1 MPVKQRARPE
11 PLRRS
16 VPLHKIVAVQPPPY
30 ASANVENDAGAEV
43 LRDYIPGSGTMET
56 VARLGVGM
64 RGGKRGRI
72 LSVTGPYGSGKST
85 MAVFLDGLA
94 SPMASQEWK
103 AAYKTLRTSD
113 PKLAVS
119 FKKTRTTLGAHKS
132 GLIRC
137 FVTARREPV
146 AATVLRALHAGASRQ
161 FGKYGAASFEGAD
174 NLVRMVSHLERAET
188 PDPSSI
194 LDAVRGLCKKA
205 PVLMLIDEFGK
216 NIEHFADEDAEGDL
230 FLMQELA
237 EMSRAGSGVPLFI
250 VTLQHMAFEEYAAGV
265 STSQRREWS
274 KIQGRFEDVQFANS
288 PEQTRLLVTN
298 VLKLRRHSRGKKA
311 VEEWAR
317 ARASEAGRMG
327 LGGDLNKDLLVSCYP
342 LHPLVLEALPELCA
356 RYGQYERTLISFL
369 AGGGANT
376 AARFISEAEW
386 DGKNRNLPSIGLETL
401 YDYFVSGSSSS
412 HATSSNASRLLEIET
427 IVRDAH
433 GLTAEAERVLKSA
446 AVLNLVGRSG
456 RLRASAG
463 LIGYATGADPTPALR
478 ELEGRSVLTYRR
490 HSDEYRI
497 WHGTDVDIRAELE
510 VARRKLANASLAD
523 MLNRAAKPDP
533 AVAARHA
540 MDTGTVRIFEM
551 RFADA
556 DGEEFAGPQD
566 GYDGAVVC
574 LTGALPKKP
583 KTSAQRPVVLVEAS
597 GTDALRKAAVE
608 ASAVRDVLEGSAD
621 VSSDWV
627 AKGELAELLAMAE
640 AKVEKALESSF
651 GAGSRWLCIGLD
663 EKPKTGYVDS
673 ESISSA
679 CDAVYADTPRIRNE
693 MINRNVL
700 SPQGSMAVNRLMNL
714 MITRESE
721 PGLGIEGWGP
731 ERTIYESVLRRTG
744 IHTGPLGRKTRGRQG
759 HRMRSPES
767 GPVVGLWAE
776 MERMIKKSKGHVSIE
791 SMMQRASLPP
801 FGAKAGLVTV
811 IVVALLLARRD
822 MLVVYEHGT
831 YCPKLTAEMAERLAK
846 NPAHFDVRYVGSP
859 AATRPVL
866 ETVAADLG
874 IDGDEAGLIAVVGHL
889 VRTVADLPPYVKKT
903 RMLGGDARAV
913 RDAVLAATEPDTL
926 LFESLPLALGMGK
939 MRGKVPGKT
948 LEVFSERLAAAVGD
962 LRSTF
967 EKMLED
973 IRSSLF
979 VGTGVDGR
987 EKISV
992 AASAMMDGVSDHQT
1006 KVFLGA
1012 LAADALERDEWT
1024 KYVAMTLADAPPGDW
1039 TDEDGK
1045 MFRARLKEASAKFRR
1060 LAGLHF
1066 AQVSESFAKRPGKF
1080 TATYADGREHECIL
1094 PVDSDKQKRVEEIVD
1109 RLNSELGDGTLDD
1122 NLGAILSVLIGRSEK
1137 W

>member
-1 MPVKQRARPE
+1 M
-11 PLRRS
+11 RRS
-16 VPLHKIVAVQPPPY
+16 VPLHKIVAAQPPPY
-30 ASANVENDAGAEV
+30 ASANVENDSGEV
-43 LRDYIPGSGTMET
+43 LRDYIPGSGTLET

-64 RGGKRGRI
+64 RGGKRGRTV
-72 LSVTGPYGSGKST
+72 SVTGPYGSGKST

-94 SPMASQEWK
+94 SPMASPEWK
-103 AAYKTLRTSD
+103 SAYKTLRTSD

-119 FKKTRTTLGAHKS
+119 FKKTRTMLGAHKS

-146 AATVLRALHAGASRQ
+146 AATILRAMHTGASRQ
-161 FGKYGAASFEGAD
+161 FGKYGTASFEGAC
-174 NLVRMVSHLERAET
+174 NLAKMVRQLKRAET
-188 PDPSSI
+188 PNPASI
-194 LDAVRGLCKKA
+194 LEVAKGLCKKA

-216 NIEHFADEDAEGDL
+216 NIEHFADEDAAGDL

-274 KIQGRFEDVQFANS
+274 KIQGRFEDIQFANS

-298 VLKLRRHSRGKKA
+298 VLKPRRHSRGKKA

-317 ARASEAGRMG
+317 ARASEADRMG

-342 LHPLVLEALPELCA
+342 LHPLVLEALPELCS

-376 AARFISEAEW
+376 AARFISEEKW

-412 HATSSNASRLLEIET
+412 HATSSNMSRLLEIET

-433 GLTAEAERVLKSA
+433 GLTAEAERALKSV
-446 AVLNLVGRSG
+446 AVLNLVGKSG
-456 RLRASAG
+456 RLRASVG
-463 LIGYATGADPTPALR
+463 LIGYATGTDPTAALQ
-478 ELEGRSVLTYRR
+478 ELESRSVLTYRR

-497 WHGTDVDIRAELE
+497 WHGTDVDIQAKLE
-510 VARRKLANASLAD
+510 VARRRLANASLAD

-540 MDTGTVRIFEM
+540 METGTMRIFEVS
-551 RFADA
+551 FADA
-556 DGEEFAGPQD
+556 DGAEFAGPQD

-574 LTGALPKKP
+574 VTGTLPQTP
-583 KTSAQRPVVLVEAS
+583 KTDAQRPVVLVEAS
-597 GTDALRKAAVE
+597 DKNALRKAAVE
-608 ASAVRDVLEGSAD
+608 VSAVRDILDGSAD

-627 AKGELAELLAMAE
+627 AKGELIELLAMAE
-640 AKVEKALESSF
+640 SKVEKALESSF

-663 EKPKTGYVDS
+663 KEPKTGYAGS
-673 ESISSA
+673 ASISSVCNEA
-679 CDAVYADTPRIRNE
+679 YGYTPRIHNE

-700 SPQGSMAVNRLMNL
+700 SSQGSMAVNRLMNL

-731 ERTIYESVLRRTG
+731 ERAIYESVLRLTG
-744 IHTGPLGRKTRGRQG
+744 IHTGPLGRKTRGRQS
-759 HRMRSPES
+759 HRMRPPES

-776 MERMIKKSKGHVSIE
+776 METMIKKSKGHVSIE
-791 SMMQRASLPP
+791 SMMQRALLPP

-822 MLVVYEHGT
+822 ILVVYEHGT

-846 NPAHFDVRYVGSP
+846 NPAHFDVRYVGST

-866 ETVAADLG
+866 ENVAAELGLEGGGADL
-874 IDGDEAGLIAVVGHL
+874 ISVVSYL
-889 VRTVADLPPYVKKT
+889 VRTIADLPPHVKKT
-903 RMLGGDARAV
+903 RMLGGDAKAV

-926 LFESLPLALGMGK
+926 LFESLPLALGMGQ
-939 MRGKVPGKT
+939 MRGRVASKT
-948 LEVFSERLAAAVGD
+948 LGRFSARLAAAVGD

-967 EKMLED
+967 DRMLED

-979 VGTGVDGR
+979 AETGVDGR
-987 EKISV
+987 KKISA
-992 AASAMMDGVSDHQT
+992 AASAMMDGVSDQQT
-1006 KVFLGA
+1006 KVFLSA
-1012 LAADALERDEWT
+1012 LAADALEHDEWT

-1039 TDEDGK
+1039 TDADRK
-1045 MFRARLKEASAKFRR
+1045 MFDARLKETSAKFRR

-1066 AQVSESFAKRPGKF
+1066 DQVVESFAKPSGKF
-1080 TATYADGREHECIL
+1080 TATYTDGREYECIV
-1094 PVDSDKQKRVEEIVD
+1094 PVDSGKRKRVEELIAK
-1109 RLNSELGDGTLDD
+1109 LNSELGDGTLDD
-1122 NLGAILSVLIGRSEK
+1122 NLGVILSVLIDRSQK